1 MNETRTLNPVQT
13 KRFVVGIAL
22 LGIVLTVACVW
33 WGLTHPTPKSLQ
45 VLTPAETPGGPATVR
60 VVVRVEGMT
69 CEGCVASISS
79 SLKKMGVDDA
89 SVSLETGLATVI
101 FRTDKVS
108 LGDILSKIQEL
119 GYTPKLLE

>member
-1 MNETRTLNPVQT
+1 
-13 KRFVVGIAL
+13 
-22 LGIVLTVACVW
+22 
-33 WGLTHPTPKSLQ
+33 
-45 VLTPAETPGGPATVR
+45 
-60 VVVRVEGMT
+60 
-69 CEGCVASISS
+69 
-79 SLKKMGVDDA
+79 MGVDDA